1 MDFIDNHCGWHRCAI
16 VLRTT
21 NHTAAAAAAAAA
33 AAGASFNLLL
43 LAAGACGAETP
54 IQVVTLEVLV
64 SIQLRE
70 PAAVVWF
77 LLGDTN
83 FSLAS
88 PNSVL
93 RAALV

>member
-1 MDFIDNHCGWHRCAI
+1 
-16 VLRTT
+16 
-21 NHTAAAAAAAAA
+21 
-33 AAGASFNLLL
+33 
-43 LAAGACGAETP
+43 
-54 IQVVTLEVLV
+54 LEVLV